1 MNHVPLQI
9 IVYLEFLQRLDFDYD
24 EQQNHLNLFSN
35 MEPSYEELCL
45 DQNKMHLYKNTQS
58 KGQCLSENNACEKE

>member
-1 MNHVPLQI
+1 
-9 IVYLEFLQRLDFDYD
+9 
-24 EQQNHLNLFSN
+24 